1 MSNMAVMEVNLP
13 SGFTAD
19 LDSLPALRRYRG
31 VKRVESDKGDS
42 RIILYFDGLKSPSPT
57 ASNEV
62 CPTIAAFR
70 THRVAR
76 QKPAHVLVYDYYDQ
90 SRRARAF
97 YDIVPATLCDICD
110 GDDCPDD
117 GCPDRPQ
124 FPTFGSYAF
133 RETQEET
140 GAGTRTCV
148 SSVMVIVACVIARFI

>member
-19 LDSLPALRRYRG
+19 LDSLPALRRYKG
-31 VKRVESDKGDS
+31 VKRVESDKGDT

-70 THRVAR
+70 TLRVAR

-90 SRRARAF
+90 SRRARSF
-97 YDIVPATLCDICD
+97 YQVDPSSLCDICD
-110 GDDCPDD
+110 DCYVKDC
-117 GCPDRPQ
+117 GDRPTFLNYESFQ
-124 FPTFGSYAF
+124 FGSNVDFHSASAAMTMATLWVTVAF
-133 RETQEET
+133 
-140 GAGTRTCV
+140 A
-148 SSVMVIVACVIARFI
+148 ALLA